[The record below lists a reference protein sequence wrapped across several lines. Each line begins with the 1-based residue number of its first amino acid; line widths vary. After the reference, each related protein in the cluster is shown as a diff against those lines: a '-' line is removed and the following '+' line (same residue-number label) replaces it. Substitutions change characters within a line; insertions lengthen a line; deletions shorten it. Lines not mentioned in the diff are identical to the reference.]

1 MLFFSP
7 IDIENGAVETRNDSY
22 LLANL
27 TVVSARRTLLG
38 AGLLV
43 AGALGGFAFAFAD
56 ILWPRELLGISVM
69 CALSVFAGLTIG
81 RLRFHSRDLNGS
93 ELSGVVWGTYRH
105 LNRVRR
111 EIIAEMRA
119 MRTGE
124 LS

>member
-7 IDIENGAVETRNDSY
+7 INIENGAVETRNDSY

-56 ILWPRELLGISVM
+56 ILWPGELIGISVVSI
-69 CALSVFAGLTIG
+69 LSVFAGLTIG

-93 ELSGVVWGTYRH
+93 ELSGVVWGTYH
-105 LNRVRR
+105 NLNCVRR

-119 MRTGE
+119 MKTGE